1 MQKAECKM
9 MQKWKFSKKKK
20 NRSESMEMSAET
32 CGDLIRISRK
42 INFSQEMLLAGQ
54 TFSMLA

>member
-9 MQKWKFSKKKK
+9 MQKWKFSTKK